1 MLIFDKDTPLNLN
14 EFQNNGLG
22 FLSDFITS
30 PLITEELNSKGLF
43 TGIYKLEFSYS
54 KDGKN
59 AEFLKELN
67 FIKVPID
74 STFQIFFIE
83 SIKITLKR
91 IDVYAKHIFFITKNG
106 FLEDSRPTNENATT
120 ALTNILEDTQFA
132 NTFSA
137 YSDSGVESTA
147 YYIRK
152 NLIEAIITGD
162 NSILKNWNCDLEL
175 DNFTIKLLSN
185 RGSNTNFE
193 IEYGKNLVGIE
204 YSVDFSDVATR
215 IYPQG
220 ANELLIAEKY
230 IESELID
237 NYPFI
242 FIKHIVFDD
251 VEVNEEVSQE
261 QAELILRS
269 KVHELYY
276 NGIDKPKINIKINW
290 LDLSKTKEFEE
301 YSHFEEVKLGDI
313 INVRFQNML
322 ITARIIKTVYDYN
335 QQKFIAFE
343 LGSIKADLLKNQ
355 QQIIR
360 QEIRSTVN
368 IESVLK
374 KAQANA
380 TSLITN
386 ALGGF
391 VLKTENELFIMD
403 TDDPNTATRVWR
415 WNLNGLGYSSDG
427 INGNYELAMTMDGQI
442 VANFVN
448 TGVLEGALIKAG
460 SVTVDKFASN
470 VLTYGGTNL
479 IKNSVGHYQDNWENK
494 HDGFTNTDIQ
504 NNTVSGHCFFIG
516 NKSSNQVIQVQ
527 NGTYT
532 IGFKYKKLLELAE
545 VKIKVNDH
553 EIELTETDWTTG
565 NYTFEVLSNT
575 ITVELIGDN
584 DNSCYVSDLMGNQG
598 IVAHVWSSASGESIN
613 GGVKIGSSIEIESS
627 VSNIKQIMDNDG
639 NRIKNISTDET
650 VAEFTDK
657 GMNSKEIK
665 SDKAEIARVVIQN
678 VGNSTWL
685 TRI

>member
-1 MLIFDKDTPLNLN
+1 MLIFDKDTLLNLN

-516 NKSSNQVIQVQ
+516 NKSSSQVIQVQ

-545 VKIKVNDH
+545 VKIIVNDH
-553 EIELTETDWTTG
+553 EIELNEMDWTTG
-565 NYTFEVLSNT
+565 NYTFEVLSNA

-584 DNSCYVSDLMGNQG
+584 DNSCYLSDLMINQG
-598 IVAHVWSSASGESIN
+598 IVAHVWSSTSGESIN

-657 GMNSKEIK
+657 GIVTKEIK
-665 SDKAEIARVVIQN
+665 SDKAEIARVVIQD

>member
-448 TGVLEGALIKAG
+448 AGVLEGALIKAG

-479 IKNSVGHYQDNWENK
+479 IKNSVGHSKANWENK